1 MHANP
6 DKKKLTINIVTL
18 GCSKNVVDSEV
29 LLKQLDSNNIHV
41 VHNEASFASKT
52 VIINTC
58 GFISDAK
65 QESVDTILRFIR
77 AKEQGDIHHV
87 YVMGCLSER
96 YKPDLEKEIP
106 NVDKYFGVND
116 LKQIIEHLGLNFSRN
131 LVGERTLTTP
141 SHYAYLKISEGC
153 DRSCAFCAIP
163 IIRGR
168 HLSKPM
174 ESIINEAV
182 SLAEKGVKELILIAQ
197 DLTWYGLDLYK
208 QQALPALLEKL
219 SEVKGI
225 EWIRLHYAYPAG
237 FPKDL
242 VRVMKE
248 RANICK
254 YLDIPFQHA
263 SDKVLK
269 MMLRNHSQEQ
279 NYRLIESIRHEMPG
293 ITLRTTLMT
302 GHPGEGAREFD
313 ELKRFVSEVR
323 FDRLGIF
330 TYSAE
335 ENTAAAINYNDRIP
349 MKVKKARADELM
361 LIQQGISK
369 ELNNNK
375 IGSLIK
381 VLIDGREGEYYL
393 GRSESDSPEV
403 DHEILIADTG
413 QNLSTGKFYR
423 VRITSAEEFDLYGEI
438 VV

>member
-6 DKKKLTINIVTL
+6 DKKQTINIVTL

-29 LLKQLDSNNIHV
+29 LLKQLESNNIHV
-41 VHNEASFASKT
+41 VHNEASFKQKT

-65 QESVDTILRFIR
+65 QESVNTILRFIR
-77 AKEQGDIHHV
+77 AKEQGDIQHV

-116 LKQIIEHLGLNFSRN
+116 LKHIIEHLGLNYSRN

-141 SHYAYLKISEGC
+141 AHYAYLKISEGC

-168 HLSKPM
+168 HISKPM
-174 ESIINEAV
+174 ESLIDETV

-208 QQALPALLEKL
+208 YQALPALLEKL

-225 EWIRLHYAYPAG
+225 EWVRLHYAYPAG

-248 RANICK
+248 RANICR

-269 MMLRNHSQEQ
+269 MMLRNHSLEQ
-279 NYRLIESIRHEMPG
+279 NYKLIEFIRHEIPD

-313 ELKRFVSEVR
+313 ELKRFVSDVR

-335 ENTAAAINYNDRIP
+335 ENTAAAINYEDRIS

-361 LIQQGISK
+361 LLQQGISK

-403 DHEILIADTG
+403 DHEILIPDTG
-413 QNLSTGKFYR
+413 QNLTTGIFYR

-438 VV
+438 VS